1 MTVLSSASSK
11 NVSNLSKIIGI
22 DSGAKKCGF
31 ACISNTWAEEVGLSL
46 IWADSIGQEA
56 EVGEKYGE
64 HRRRLVGDWTN
75 FLAGLFDE
83 WTPSLVVCET
93 VPITG
98 AANAS
103 GQRLKAL
110 MVVVVAQVLC
120 VQRGIVFTEVGA
132 NTVKKCLTGNGLATK
147 PKIREAVIDVFPE
160 LAERRKEMI
169 QEPDISDAVAVAL
182 TGAGYDRSSV

>member
-11 NVSNLSKIIGI
+11 NVSNLRKIIGI
-22 DSGAKKCGF
+22 DSGAKRCGF
-31 ACISNTWAEEVGLSL
+31 ACLTNEWDYSL
-46 IWADSIGQEA
+46 VWADAIGQEA
-56 EVGEKYGE
+56 EFTEKYGE

-75 FLAGLFDE
+75 FLASLFDE
-83 WTPSLVVCET
+83 WTPSMVVCET

-120 VQRGIVFTEVGA
+120 VQRGIVFTEVAA
-132 NTVKKCLTGNGLATK
+132 NTVKLRVTGNGAATK
-147 PKIREAVIDVFPE
+147 PKVREAVIKIFPE
-160 LAERRKEMI
+160 LEPRRKEMVATA
-169 QEPDISDAVAVAL
+169 DISDAIAVAL
-182 TGAGYDRSSV
+182 TGAGYDCSNV